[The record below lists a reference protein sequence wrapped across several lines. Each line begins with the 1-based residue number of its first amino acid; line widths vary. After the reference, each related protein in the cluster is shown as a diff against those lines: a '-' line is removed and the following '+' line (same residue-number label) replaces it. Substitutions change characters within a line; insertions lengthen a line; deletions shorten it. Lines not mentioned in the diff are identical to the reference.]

1 MRSASSQRSFN
12 RIGAGVLGSSPR
24 FLSYQAGESPLH
36 RLDARTKLIGTV
48 VIVADALAAAVPRG
62 MIVMYALGLLVGL
75 SAVHLLPALWRT
87 LRPLLVLV
95 VLFGILIT
103 VITPGKPLA
112 HVWILVPSRDGLDL
126 AIRLGLQSLLI
137 IYTTSLLT
145 LTTPPLAVAHG
156 LEWALGFLEKVH
168 FPIRDV
174 ISMVAIGLTFVPL
187 LIEETRKVILAQRAR
202 GADLGMNALLDENA
216 MAALLIPL
224 LLANLRR
231 GEELAE
237 SMESRLYGSGERTSM
252 RERRFGRLDALAAAI
267 LLCFTVINLLVSFF
281 L

>member
-1 MRSASSQRSFN
+1 M
-12 RIGAGVLGSSPR
+12 LGSAPR

-36 RLDARTKLIGTV
+36 RLDARTKLIGTA
-48 VIVADALAAAVPRG
+48 VIVAGALAASVPQG
-62 MIVMYALGLLVGL
+62 MIVMYALGAAIGL
-75 SAVHLLPALWRT
+75 TAIHLLPALWKT
-87 LRPLLVLV
+87 LRPLLILV
-95 VLFGILIT
+95 VLFGVLIT
-103 VITPGKPLA
+103 IITPGKPLA
-112 HVWILVPSRDGLDL
+112 HVWIVVPSREGLDL

-145 LTTPPLAVAHG
+145 LTTPPLAVAQG
-156 LEWALGFLEKVH
+156 LEWTLGFLEKLR

-237 SMESRLYGSGERTSM
+237 SMDARLFGSGERTSM
-252 RERRFGRLDALAAAI
+252 REDRFERIDAVCAAI
-267 LLCFTVINLLVSFF
+267 LVCFIITNLVVSFV

>member
-1 MRSASSQRSFN
+1 M
-12 RIGAGVLGSSPR
+12 LGSAPR

-48 VIVADALAAAVPRG
+48 VIVADALAASVPQG
-62 MIVMYALGLLVGL
+62 MIVMYALAVLIGLT
-75 SAVHLLPALWRT
+75 AVHLLPALWKT
-87 LRPLLVLV
+87 LRPLLILV
-95 VLFGILIT
+95 VLFGVLIT
-103 VITPGKPLA
+103 VVTPGKPLA

-145 LTTPPLAVAHG
+145 LTTPPLAVANG
-156 LEWALGFLEKVH
+156 LEWALGSLEKVR
-168 FPIRDV
+168 FPIHDV

-202 GADLGMNALLDENA
+202 GADLGMNALMDENA

-237 SMESRLYGSGERTSM
+237 SMEARLYGSGERTSL
-252 RERRFGRLDALAAAI
+252 REQRFARLDVIAAGV
-267 LLCFTVINLLVSFF
+267 LLLFTAINLVVSFVF
-281 L
+281 

>member
-1 MRSASSQRSFN
+1 
-12 RIGAGVLGSSPR
+12 VLGSTPR
-24 FLSYQAGESPLH
+24 FLSYQAGESVLH
-36 RLDARTKLIGTV
+36 RLDARTKLIGTAA
-48 VIVADALAAAVPRG
+48 IVAGALAASVPQG
-62 MIVMYALGLLVGL
+62 MIVMYALG
-75 SAVHLLPALWRT
+75 AVIGATAMHLLPSLWRT
-87 LRPLLVLV
+87 LRPLLVLI

-103 VITPGKPLA
+103 VITPGKPLG
-112 HVWILVPSRDGLDL
+112 HFWILVPSHEGLDL

-145 LTTPPLAVAHG
+145 LTTPPLAVANG
-156 LEWALGFLEKVH
+156 LEWTLGFLEKIR

-202 GADLGMNALLDENA
+202 GADLGMNALMDENA

-237 SMESRLYGSGERTSM
+237 SMEARLYGSGERTSM
-252 RERRFGRLDALAAAI
+252 RERRFDRIDGIAAAI
-267 LLCFTVINLLVSFF
+267 LVCFIAITLLVSFAF
-281 L
+281 

>member
-1 MRSASSQRSFN
+1 M
-12 RIGAGVLGSSPR
+12 LGSSPR
-24 FLSYQAGESPLH
+24 FLSYQAGESVLH
-36 RLDARTKLIGTV
+36 RLDPRTKLIGTAA
-48 VIVADALAAAVPRG
+48 IVAGVLAASVPQG
-62 MIVMYALGLLVGL
+62 MIVMYTLGVIMGIA
-75 SAVHLLPALWRT
+75 AVHLLPALWRT
-87 LRPLLVLV
+87 LRPLLVLI
-95 VLFGILIT
+95 VLFGVLIT
-103 VITPGKPLA
+103 VITPGKALG
-112 HVWILVPSRDGLDL
+112 HYWILVPSREGLDL

-145 LTTPPLAVAHG
+145 LTTPPLDVAAG
-156 LEWALGFLEKVH
+156 LEWTLGFLERVR

-231 GEELAE
+231 GEELSE
-237 SMESRLYGSGERTSM
+237 SMEARLFGTGERTSM
-252 RERRFGRLDALAAAI
+252 RERHFVRLDAIAAAV
-267 LLCFTVINLLVSFF
+267 LVCFIAITLVVSFVY
-281 L
+281 

>member
-1 MRSASSQRSFN
+1 M
-12 RIGAGVLGSSPR
+12 LGSAPR
-24 FLSYQAGESPLH
+24 FLSYQAGESILH
-36 RLDARTKLIGTV
+36 RLDPRTKLIGTAA
-48 VIVADALAAAVPRG
+48 IVAGTLAASVPQG
-62 MIVMYALGLLVGL
+62 MIVMYALGALMGI
-75 SAVHLLPALWRT
+75 AAIHLLPALWRT

-95 VLFGILIT
+95 VLFGVLIT
-103 VITPGKPLA
+103 VITPGKALG
-112 HVWILVPSRDGLDL
+112 HFWIVVPSREGLDL

-145 LTTPPLAVAHG
+145 LTTPPLDVASG
-156 LEWALGFLEKVH
+156 LEWSLGFLEKVR

-202 GADLGMNALLDENA
+202 GADLGMNALVDENA

-231 GEELAE
+231 GEELSE
-237 SMESRLYGSGERTSM
+237 SMEARLFGTGERTSM
-252 RERRFGRLDALAAAI
+252 REQRFGKLDAIAAAI
-267 LLCFTVINLLVSFF
+267 LICFIAITLVVSFVF
-281 L
+281 

>member
-1 MRSASSQRSFN
+1 M
-12 RIGAGVLGSSPR
+12 IGSTPR

-36 RLDARTKLIGTV
+36 RLDARTKLLGTA
-48 VIVADALAAAVPRG
+48 VIVADALAASVPQG
-62 MIVMYALGLLVGL
+62 MIAMYALALLIGVL
-75 SAVHLLPALWRT
+75 ARHMLPALWRT

-95 VLFGILIT
+95 VLFGVLIT
-103 VITPGKPLA
+103 VVTPGKALG
-112 HVWILVPSRDGLDL
+112 HFWIVVPSKEGLDL

-145 LTTPPLAVAHG
+145 LTTPPLAVASG
-156 LEWALGFLEKVH
+156 LEWTLGFLEKVR

-202 GADLGMNALLDENA
+202 GADLGMNALLDEHA

-237 SMESRLYGSGERTSM
+237 SMEARLFGSGDRTSI
-252 RERRFGRLDALAAAI
+252 RERRFRRPDALAAAVLI
-267 LLCFTVINLLVSFF
+267 CFTVINLAVSH
-281 L
+281 LL